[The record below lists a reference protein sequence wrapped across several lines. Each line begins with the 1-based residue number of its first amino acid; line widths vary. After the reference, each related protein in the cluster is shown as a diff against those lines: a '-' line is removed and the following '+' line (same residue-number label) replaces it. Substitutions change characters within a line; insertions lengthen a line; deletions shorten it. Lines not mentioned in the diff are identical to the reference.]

1 MKRSTQPLQEL
12 TSGPIG
18 AVADGLEDWQAGGFA
33 VYVHWPFCLSKCPY
47 CDFNSHVAGQIDQ
60 LEWLAAYQR
69 DIGRQALETP
79 GRTVR
84 SVYFGGGTPSLMEPQ
99 TVNGILEAIRQAW
112 SFANDVE
119 ITLEANPTSIE
130 AGRLQGYR
138 DAGVNRVSM
147 GIQALNDE
155 DLRRLG
161 RMHSAKEAITA
172 YEKARAVFDRVN
184 FDLIYARQGQS
195 LADWR
200 RELSKALSL
209 AADHLSLYQ
218 LTIEDGTVFAER
230 FHKGL
235 LRGLPDEDLAVD
247 LFSVT
252 QELCEAAGLPAYELS
267 NHAAPGQESRHNLVY
282 WQGGDYV
289 GVGPGAHGR
298 LTLGGQRHATSQWS
312 SPSAWL
318 NSVRSSGSGE
328 NAREILTVNDRF
340 EEFLMM
346 GLRLRDGVELRRA
359 ASISVAGLPMERISP
374 LVEMGK
380 LQIKDGW
387 LSATEEGRLVLNAVL
402 RELLV

>member
-1 MKRSTQPLQEL
+1 MKRSTQPRHVL
-12 TSGPIG
+12 TSDEIG
-18 AVADGLEDWQAGGFA
+18 TTGDGVEDWQTGGFA

-47 CDFNSHVAGQIDQ
+47 CDFNSHVASQIDEDQ
-60 LEWLAAYQR
+60 WLTAYEK
-69 DIGRQALETP
+69 DIERQALEAP

-84 SVYFGGGTPSLMEPQ
+84 SVYFGGGTPSLMDPR
-99 TVNGILEAIRQAW
+99 TVNGILERIRRSW
-112 SFANDVE
+112 SFANDIE
-119 ITLEANPTSIE
+119 ITLEANPTSVE

-147 GIQALNDE
+147 GIQALNDD
-155 DLRRLG
+155 DLRKLG
-161 RMHSAKEAITA
+161 RMHSAKEALTA
-172 YEKARAVFDRVN
+172 YDKARVVFERVN

-200 RELSKALSL
+200 SELSKALSL

-218 LTIEDGTVFAER
+218 LTIEEGTVFAER
-230 FHKGL
+230 FHKGQ

-247 LFSVT
+247 LFAVT
-252 QELCEAAGLPAYELS
+252 QELCEVAGLPAYELS
-267 NHAAPGQESRHNLVY
+267 NHAVPGQESRHNLVY

-298 LTLGGQRHATSQWS
+298 LTLGGQRLATTQWNN
-312 SPSAWL
+312 PSAWL
-318 NSVRSSGSGE
+318 NAVRSAGTGE
-328 NAREILTVNDRF
+328 NAREILAPTDKF

-346 GLRLRDGVELRRA
+346 GLRLREGIDLRRA
-359 ASISVAGLPMERISP
+359 ARIRGTDLPMEHISR
-374 LVEMGK
+374 LIEMGK
-380 LQIKDGW
+380 LQIKDGR